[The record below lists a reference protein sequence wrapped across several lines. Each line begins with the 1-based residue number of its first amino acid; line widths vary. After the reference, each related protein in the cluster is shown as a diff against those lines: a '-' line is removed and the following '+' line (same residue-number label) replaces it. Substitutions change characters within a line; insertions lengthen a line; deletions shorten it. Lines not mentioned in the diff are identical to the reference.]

1 MNNNQWDYEKILL
14 TKYSILKSIHSLVV
28 NMNIKKIFGLCV
40 MTLTI
45 LVLTI
50 SAISITPTAV
60 GQNLTGGNMSG
71 QIGSSQAEVEAL
83 CSLSPACIT

>member
-1 MNNNQWDYEKILL
+1 M
-14 TKYSILKSIHSLVV
+14 
-28 NMNIKKIFGLCV
+28 GL
-40 MTLTI
+40 MTI

-50 SAISITPTAV
+50 TAISVTPTAV
-60 GQNLTGGNMSG
+60 AQNMTGGNTTG

>member
-1 MNNNQWDYEKILL
+1 MD
-14 TKYSILKSIHSLVV
+14 
-28 NMNIKKIFGLCV
+28 IKKISGLCI

-50 SAISITPTAV
+50 AAISATPTAV
-60 GQNLTGGNMSG
+60 AQNMTAGNMTG
-71 QIGSSQAEVEAL
+71 QIGSSQSEVEAL

>member
-1 MNNNQWDYEKILL
+1 
-14 TKYSILKSIHSLVV
+14 
-28 NMNIKKIFGLCV
+28 

-45 LVLTI
+45 LVLTT

>member
-1 MNNNQWDYEKILL
+1 
-14 TKYSILKSIHSLVV
+14 
-28 NMNIKKIFGLCV
+28 MNIKKISGLCI
-40 MTLTI
+40 MALMTI

-50 SAISITPTAV
+50 TAISVTPTAV
-60 GQNLTGGNMSG
+60 AQNMTGGNTTG